1 MSSATFSHEQI
12 IRHAQF
18 TPEDR
23 AEIQQRRRDNNRLG
37 FAYQLAFVRLANR
50 FPALHD
56 YIAGTVVKRKDAVR
70 GDVLNGSFE
79 TESA

>member
-23 AEIQQRRRDNNRLG
+23 AEIQQRRS
-37 FAYQLAFVRLANR
+37 Y
-50 FPALHD
+50 ALWLKKM
-56 YIAGTVVKRKDAVR
+56 ARWTSVR
-70 GDVLNGSFE
+70 GNAS
-79 TESA
+79 S